1 MRGVVGRVAELAA
14 GDAFVRAIDNGPA
27 LLLLE
32 GEAGI
37 GKTTVWA
44 AIADRV
50 EASGAAVY
58 RSQPAAAE
66 TSLTLSALAD
76 LLERVPEDALAPLP
90 RPQRRAIDAALL
102 RADPAGDALGQRLLG
117 TAVRSVLV
125 ELAQRTPVVLAI
137 DDAQWV
143 DSASAS
149 TLGFALRRIGAA
161 RIGVLAARRLGPSG
175 ALDLRSL
182 PASLTRREL
191 SLGPLSLGTL
201 HHVLKDRLGR
211 TPARSTLV
219 RIHEA
224 SGGNPLFA
232 LEIAQRLLEAGEPP
246 ADQPLPVPRDVREL
260 VHQRIQRL
268 PETTRR
274 ALLAAAL
281 QAAPTMTSL
290 SAALGGEVADDLAI
304 AERGEIVRLQG
315 EHVVFGHPLFAAAV
329 SADATDAD
337 RRQIHRSL
345 AQVVEGAEERARHRA
360 LATLAPNADVA
371 AELERAAN
379 AAAARAAPLAA
390 ADLMRHALLMTP
402 AQDAAAIDDRKL
414 TLGRFLKL
422 GGDLTES
429 ERVLE
434 DAAQSASTRLSR
446 ARARV
451 ALANVVLYLDPSP
464 RCARLAAEALA
475 DADGDVELMT
485 EAHATLAAVD
495 YDDWRQATHHARE
508 AKRLLAQVPDPSP
521 ALESFVLHGFAAAE
535 IRDGGPWPV
544 DAIERALELERIAPP
559 PVVSDR
565 LSASLGYWLFLTDDD
580 LEGGRRWMEATYAAA
595 VEEGDEGSIPF
606 ALSHLPLLEFAA
618 GNWATAEEC
627 ARHYLVAATDA
638 GQDSERLGAL
648 FALAQVLVH
657 QGRESEARPLIEE
670 LLRDAAAAGS
680 LWDVTKALVALGALE
695 LSLGN
700 AEAAVEHLSGAEE
713 GRDRLG
719 DERNSR
725 HEADLIEALITT
737 GRIDEAREVV
747 MNVERRARRFGRHS
761 RLAVAARSRA
771 LLSAAMGQ
779 LDDAIA
785 ALDEALR
792 EHALAPFPFER
803 ARSELVLG
811 RVRRRRRERTLAKA
825 AFESALATFETLG
838 ATLWAR
844 RTRAEL
850 DRVGLRRSSGTALTE
865 GERRVAELL
874 ASGRTVAEV
883 AALLFVSRRTA
894 EANLSRAYR
903 KLGIS
908 SRAELGAVMAAV
920 PGSQSEREQG
930 LRVGPVGLQT
940 CGNPGCDATRPGR
953 SVASVGP
960 ARSGGRRGY
969 DQGERHP

>member
-1 MRGVVGRVAELAA
+1 MGGIVGRVAELAA
-14 GDAFVRAIDNGPA
+14 GDAFVRALDDGPA

-37 GKTTVWA
+37 GKTTVWV

-50 EASGAAVY
+50 EATEAAVY
-58 RSQPAAAE
+58 RAQPAAAE

-125 ELAQRTPVVLAI
+125 ELARRTPVVLAI

-143 DSASAS
+143 DSASAD

-161 RIGVLAARRLGPSG
+161 QIGLLVARRLGPSG

-182 PASLTRREL
+182 PASLTSREI
-191 SLGPLSLGTL
+191 SLGPLSLGSV

-211 TPARSTLV
+211 TLARSTLV

-232 LEIAQRLLEAGEPP
+232 LEIAQGLLEAGEPP
-246 ADQPLPVPRDVREL
+246 ADQPLPVPHDVQEL
-260 VHQRIQRL
+260 VRQRIHRL

-281 QAAPTMTSL
+281 QAAPTMTSI
-290 SAALGGEVADDLAI
+290 SAALGREVAKALAI
-304 AERGEIVRLQG
+304 AERGEIVRLEG

-337 RRQIHRSL
+337 RREIHGRL

-360 LATLAPNADVA
+360 LATPAPDADVA

-379 AAAARAAPLAA
+379 VAAARAAPLAA
-390 ADLMRHALLMTP
+390 ADLLRHALLMTP
-402 AQDAAAIDDRKL
+402 AEDAVAVDDRKL
-414 TLGRFLKL
+414 NLGRFLKL
-422 GGDLTES
+422 GGDTTEAV
-429 ERVLE
+429 RVLE
-434 DAAQSASTRLSR
+434 DAAQSASSRLSR

-451 ALANVVLYLDPSP
+451 ALANVVYELDPGP
-464 RCARLAAEALA
+464 RSARLATEALA
-475 DADGDVELMT
+475 DAVGDIELMT
-485 EAHATLAAVD
+485 EAHATLAVVD
-495 YDDWRQATHHARE
+495 YDDWRQAAHHARE
-508 AKRLLAQVPDPSP
+508 AKRLLAEVPDPSP
-521 ALESFVLHGFAAAE
+521 ALESFVLHGFAGAE
-535 IRDGGPWPV
+535 IRDGNPWPV

-559 PVVSDR
+559 PIVSDR
-565 LSASLGYWLFLTDDD
+565 LSASLGYWLFLTADD
-580 LEGGRRWMEATYAAA
+580 LDGGRRWMEATYAAA

-606 ALSHLPLLEFAA
+606 TLSHPPLLEFAA

-627 ARHYLVAATDA
+627 ASHYLAAATDA
-638 GQDSERLGAL
+638 GQDSGRLAAL

-670 LLRDAAAAGS
+670 LLRDAEAAGS
-680 LWDVTKALVALGALE
+680 LWDATKGLAVLGALE
-695 LSLGN
+695 LALGN

-713 GRDRLG
+713 GLDRLG
-719 DERNSR
+719 DERSGR

-737 GRIDEAREVV
+737 GRIDEARDVV

-761 RLAVAARSRA
+761 RLAVAARGRA
-771 LLSAAMGQ
+771 LLSATMGQ
-779 LDDAIA
+779 LDDAIS

-792 EHALAPFPFER
+792 EHALAPFPFEL

-825 AFESALATFETLG
+825 AFESALVTFETLG
-838 ATLWAR
+838 ASLWAK

-850 DRVGLRRSSGTALTE
+850 DRVGLRRGSGAALTE
-865 GERRVAELL
+865 GERRVAELV
-874 ASGRTVAEV
+874 ASGMTNREV
-883 AALLFVSRRTA
+883 AAALFISPKTV
-894 EANLSRAYR
+894 EANLARAYR
-903 KLGIS
+903 KLGVS
-908 SRAELGAVMAAV
+908 SRAELGSRM
-920 PGSQSEREQG
+920 RET
-930 LRVGPVGLQT
+930 LQT
-940 CGNPGCDATRPGR
+940 
-953 SVASVGP
+953 
-960 ARSGGRRGY
+960 
-969 DQGERHP
+969 

>member
-50 EASGAAVY
+50 EASEADVY

-102 RADPAGDALGQRLLG
+102 RVDPAGDALGQRLLG
-117 TAVRSVLV
+117 TAVRSVLI
-125 ELAQRTPVVLAI
+125 ELARRTPVVLAI

-143 DSASAS
+143 DSASAD

-161 RIGVLAARRLGPSG
+161 QIGMLVARRLGESG

-182 PASLTRREL
+182 PASFTKREF
-191 SLGPLSLGTL
+191 SLGPLSLGSL
-201 HHVLKDRLGR
+201 HHILKDRLGR

-219 RIHEA
+219 RIHEVSA
-224 SGGNPLFA
+224 GNPLFA

-246 ADQPLPVPRDVREL
+246 ADQPLPVPHDVLEL
-260 VHQRIQRL
+260 VRQRIRRL
-268 PETTRR
+268 PGTTRR

-281 QAAPTMTSL
+281 HADPTMTSI
-290 SAALGGEVADDLAI
+290 SAALGREVAKDLAI
-304 AERGEIVRLQG
+304 AERAEIVRLQG

-329 SADATDAD
+329 SADATDTD
-337 RRQIHRSL
+337 RRRIHGRL
-345 AQVVEGAEERARHRA
+345 ARVVGGAEERARHRG

-390 ADLMRHALLMTP
+390 ADLMRHALLMTS
-402 AQDAAAIDDRKL
+402 AEDAVAIDDRKL
-414 TLGRFLKL
+414 TLGRFLRL

-434 DAAQSASTRLSR
+434 DAAQSASTRLGR

-451 ALANVVLYLDPSP
+451 ALAKVVYDLDPSP
-464 RCARLAAEALA
+464 RCTRLAAEALE
-475 DADGDVELMT
+475 DAHGDVELMT

-495 YDDWRQATHHARE
+495 YTDWRQATHHARE
-508 AKRLLAQVPDPSP
+508 AKRLLAQVSHPSP
-521 ALESFVLHGFAAAE
+521 ALESLVLYEFASAE
-535 IRDGGPWPV
+535 IHDGKPWPM

-565 LSASLGYWLFLTDDD
+565 LSATLGYWLFLTADDID
-580 LEGGRRWMEATYAAA
+580 GGRRWMESTYAAA
-595 VEEGDEGSIPF
+595 VEEGDEGSIPYT
-606 ALSHLPLLEFAA
+606 LSHLPLIEFAA

-627 ARHYLVAATDA
+627 ARRHLVAATDA
-638 GQDSERLGAL
+638 GQDSQRLGAL
-648 FALAQVLVH
+648 FGLAQVLVH

-670 LLRDAAAAGS
+670 LLRDAEAAGS
-680 LWDVTKALVALGALE
+680 LWDVTKGLAALGVLE

-700 AEAAVEHLSGAEE
+700 AEAAVEHLSSAEA

-719 DERNSR
+719 DVRNHR
-725 HEADLIEALITT
+725 HEADLVEALIAT
-737 GRIDEAREVV
+737 GHIDEARDVV

-779 LDDAIA
+779 LDDAIS

-811 RVRRRRRERTLAKA
+811 RVRRRRRERMLAKA
-825 AFESALATFETLG
+825 AFDSALATFERLG
-838 ATLWAR
+838 ASIWAR
-844 RTRAEL
+844 RTQAEL
-850 DRVGLRRSSGTALTE
+850 DRVGLRRGSGTALTE
-865 GERRVAELL
+865 GERRVAELV

-920 PGSQSEREQG
+920 PVPQS
-930 LRVGPVGLQT
+930 
-940 CGNPGCDATRPGR
+940 DR
-953 SVASVGP
+953 SKAS
-960 ARSGGRRGY
+960 
-969 DQGERHP
+969 E